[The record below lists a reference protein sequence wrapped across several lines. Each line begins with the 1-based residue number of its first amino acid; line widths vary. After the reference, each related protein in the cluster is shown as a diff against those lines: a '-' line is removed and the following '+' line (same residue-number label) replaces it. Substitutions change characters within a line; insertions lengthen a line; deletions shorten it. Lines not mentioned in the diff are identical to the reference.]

1 MANGDKGATTIFRG
15 MVRRLSV
22 RASQLSFSYT
32 TAMGITLTPNGEG
45 LLRAALAR
53 HPNQSPAE
61 IVELAFA
68 ERIEREA
75 AIEKLAGP
83 PQQKN
88 LTIEEFDNWLD
99 AFTQFSDK
107 IPPMFGE
114 TFSREMIYQDHE

>member
-1 MANGDKGATTIFRG
+1 MAGPVLTTKKMRWIGDGTTLLPPKLNLDFSRATRARCWRDYMANGDKGATTIFRG

-32 TAMGITLTPNGEG
+32 TAMEITLTPNGEG

-61 IVELAFA
+61 IVELALA

-75 AIEKLAGP
+75 AIEK
-83 PQQKN
+83 
-88 LTIEEFDNWLD
+88 
-99 AFTQFSDK
+99 
-107 IPPMFGE
+107 
-114 TFSREMIYQDHE
+114 